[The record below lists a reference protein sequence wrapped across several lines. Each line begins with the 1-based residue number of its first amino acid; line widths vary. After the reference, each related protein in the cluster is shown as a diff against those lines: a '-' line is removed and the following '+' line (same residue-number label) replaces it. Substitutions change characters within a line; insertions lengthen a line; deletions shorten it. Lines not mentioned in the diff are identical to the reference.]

1 MTEDRTYETTES
13 GGIPVRRE
21 TATTTFRETT
31 PVVAQSSPDV
41 YQQTQVIAPRDRVR
55 WGPIVAGLLT
65 AIGTFLLLSTLAL
78 VIGVGA
84 VPRGTDAGDTA
95 AASGIVTALI
105 GLVSFLV
112 GGFVAGRTAAVE
124 GRGNGALNGFLVWA
138 LGIVLILLIA
148 ALGLGGLFGAA
159 GDLFSQY
166 RAAGSPEPNVDSAD
180 VAQGIRDAAL
190 PAFLGLALPA
200 LAATIGGFFGGRD
213 ELGADVRQVGGRAF

>member
-84 VPRGTDAGDTA
+84 VPRGADAGDTA
-95 AASGIVTALI
+95 SASGIVTALI
-105 GLVSFLV
+105 GLLSFLI

-124 GRGNGALNGFLVWA
+124 GRGSGALNGFLVWA

-166 RAAGSPEPNVDSAD
+166 RAAGSPQPDVDSAD